1 MFKLRLV
8 MVVLACTLGCKSSK
22 LVPIKQRASIAVPA
36 GLNANDVEVVVLY
49 ELADK
54 RVPVDLKPGERIA
67 NTSRFLFLYRSG
79 PVPVRKPSWYPES
92 VEQGLVYAGFEK
104 GQHYLRVAI
113 EYTDSAVQIRL
124 IESRNLLQI
133 DHRIHRN
140 AIAWIDQLEVR
151 IRRALGKTATTRA
164 LGGRKPK

>member
-36 GLNANDVEVVVLY
+36 GLNANDVEVAVLY
-49 ELADK
+49 ELADQQ
-54 RVPVDLKPGERIA
+54 VPADRAPGER
-67 NTSRFLFLYRSG
+67 TESLF
-79 PVPVRKPSWYPES
+79 RKLVGSPDAGMWYPES

-133 DHRIHRN
+133 DQRIHRN
-140 AIAWIDQLEVR
+140 AVVWIDQLEVR